1 MQLTTILILQIQL
14 KEGIKFP
21 YFKGLQCSFRMILYS
36 SLPDSGT
43 SVECPHGETSLAGTW
58 RKLKTSDSEDY
69 EWEKDETIIV
79 ECEPGTKTF

>member
-1 MQLTTILILQIQL
+1 
-14 KEGIKFP
+14 
-21 YFKGLQCSFRMILYS
+21 MILYS
-36 SLPDSGT
+36 SLPDSED
-43 SVECPHGETSLAGTW
+43 SESPRKVECPHGETSLTRTW